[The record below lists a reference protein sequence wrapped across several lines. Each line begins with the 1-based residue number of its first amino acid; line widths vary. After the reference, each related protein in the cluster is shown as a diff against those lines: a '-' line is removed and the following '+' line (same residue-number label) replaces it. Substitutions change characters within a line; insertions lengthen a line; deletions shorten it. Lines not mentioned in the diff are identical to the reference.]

1 MRGGLDLC
9 SPSTALKVN
18 CLVIRHLYF
27 RSVRGD
33 LQEGHGCASRC
44 QFLLFLCRS
53 PFFQST
59 KSGFLCFLELRN
71 PHFRAFR
78 AQNRGFCAF
87 LASETLIFGRFEHK
101 IDVFVRFCPPKPS
114 FSSFSS
120 TKSAFL
126 CSGGGKGASGSVT
139 TETLSQVSS
148 RWWFLRAYCHRDYL
162 LYLTSTRSP
171 SLSPG

>member
-1 MRGGLDLC
+1 MNFNEL
-9 SPSTALKVN
+9 PYYFSTK
-18 CLVIRHLYF
+18 F
-27 RSVRGD
+27 DEEPDFVRFS
-33 LQEGHGCASRC
+33 LSEP
-44 QFLLFLCRS
+44 LFS
-53 PFFQST
+53 GVSST
-59 KSGFLCFLELRN
+59 KSAFLCAFTLRD

-87 LASETLIFGRFEHK
+87 LASEPPIFGRFEHK
-101 IDVFVRFCPPKPS
+101 IDVFVRFCPSEPL
-114 FSSFSS
+114 FSGFSS

-126 CSGGGKGASGSVT
+126 CSGGRKVASGSVT

-162 LYLTSTRSP
+162 LYLTSTRSH